1 MKIVYFKIKG
11 HKYCR
16 SGPALDSD
24 TIESVTRRLAKVFC
38 VLNDDIEILELD

>member
-11 HKYCR
+11 QKYCR

-24 TIESVTRRLAKVFC
+24 TSESVIERLSRVFN
-38 VLNDDIEILELD
+38 VSTTDIEILELT